1 MRHWGEREKT
11 ASIPVFSEKRDTRHT
26 RRAALGLQV
35 QQARKAEEMKLLH
48 TRPQPGHAL
57 RGNGRCPP
65 ALTQEAFYATRNLL
79 TRQRAVLAAVRSEK
93 KINLFS
99 GRFGL
104 RRLAG
109 QRAVGARA

>member
-1 MRHWGEREKT
+1 
-11 ASIPVFSEKRDTRHT
+11 
-26 RRAALGLQV
+26 
-35 QQARKAEEMKLLH
+35 MKLLH

-93 KINLFS
+93 KINFYSAGVLVSVGSQDSEPS
-99 GRFGL
+99 GRVPSGVTTVYYPSPRHAL
-104 RRLAG
+104 LLLGRLLLDVRAQALGRVRR
-109 QRAVGARA
+109 